1 MFIKLE
7 RPSHSAPRVAPDTP
21 DPPII
26 TGVGRSTISL
36 EWEAPS
42 GGTSAIVGFGIQ
54 LRNSTEVRLFRCS
67 LLFVCLRIA

>member
-1 MFIKLE
+1 
-7 RPSHSAPRVAPDTP
+7 
-21 DPPII
+21 
-26 TGVGRSTISL
+26 VGRSTISL